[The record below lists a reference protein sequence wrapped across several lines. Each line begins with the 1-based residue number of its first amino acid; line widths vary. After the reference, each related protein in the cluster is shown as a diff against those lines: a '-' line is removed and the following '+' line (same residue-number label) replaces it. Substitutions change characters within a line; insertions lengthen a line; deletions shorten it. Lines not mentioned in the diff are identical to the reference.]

1 MVSQHT
7 WEAHLGGHSVSLIG
21 FESRSIVRRGR
32 IPMDGPDNWT
42 GGTLFPKSSKKVAR
56 VINSA
61 SGNRP
66 VVVLANLSGFDG
78 SPESL
83 RRLQLQLGAQIGRAV
98 VNFVGKIIFVVIG
111 RYHGGAYVVFSK
123 ALNQNLVAMAIEGSY
138 ASVIGGAPAAAV
150 VFPREVNKRVKQDA
164 RIIDLQVKI
173 AKASS
178 ETTVKLR
185 QELNDL
191 SQEVMLEKRG
201 EVAVEFDGIHSVQR
215 AVEVGSLD
223 RVIHAKD
230 LRRSIIQELDK
241 GRKQD

>member
-1 MVSQHT
+1 MYRLSDLNLVLLFVEDEYQWMDLIT
-7 WEAHLGGHSVSLIG
+7 GRVEHS
-21 FESRSIVRRGR
+21 
-32 IPMDGPDNWT
+32 
-42 GGTLFPKSSKKVAR
+42 FPNLQKVAR

-123 ALNQNLVAMAIEGSY
+123 ALNPNLVAMAIEGSY

-164 RIIDLQVKI
+164 RIAILQDKI

-178 ETTVKLR
+178 ESTVKLR

-191 SQEVMLEKRG
+191 GQEVMLEKRG
-201 EVAVEFDGIHSVQR
+201 EVAVEFDGIHSVQKLWKL
-215 AVEVGSLD
+215 VLWIGSF
-223 RVIHAKD
+223 RQGI
-230 LRRSIIQELDK
+230 
-241 GRKQD
+241 

>member
-1 MVSQHT
+1 V
-7 WEAHLGGHSVSLIG
+7 
-21 FESRSIVRRGR
+21 
-32 IPMDGPDNWT
+32 
-42 GGTLFPKSSKKVAR
+42 
-56 VINSA
+56 
-61 SGNRP
+61 
-66 VVVLANLSGFDG
+66 
-78 SPESL
+78 
-83 RRLQLQLGAQIGRAV
+83 
-98 VNFVGKIIFVVIG
+98 
-111 RYHGGAYVVFSK
+111 Y
-123 ALNQNLVAMAIEGSY
+123 NQNLVAMAIEGSY